1 MWGVATRLRLAK
13 LAVLASPTGY
23 DLDQL
28 GALLRGGADLLIL
41 NDEGPRSQQSKLLAD
56 LRRQKPQKKLLG
68 SANLSLAAELELD
81 LGFFATDNHPSP
93 GGLTLV
99 GQRLVGDARLVTEPD
114 FLVIPTQFG
123 LEWAL
128 QVEPPLQEDSLVWFA
143 EASQNMAELVGN
155 GVRRIALENPSEA
168 AVESVA
174 ATLQEAWNHDE
185 RSFKYRMAALRS

>member
-1 MWGVATRLRLAK
+1 MTAMWGVATRLRLAK

-128 QVEPPLQEDSLVWFA
+128 QVEPPLQEDSPGLVCRGKP
-143 EASQNMAELVGN
+143 EHG
-155 GVRRIALENPSEA
+155 
-168 AVESVA
+168 
-174 ATLQEAWNHDE
+174 
-185 RSFKYRMAALRS
+185 